1 MSNIIATPL
10 NKLTRSARNVRQ
22 SGGDSTDPVY
32 AVFKLELAGGG
43 ALPDGRPNVTAKLT
57 CFVPRVLE
65 VNTRN
70 GMSPL
75 AWSRRINQCGPH
87 PNRF

>member
-43 ALPDGRPNVTAKLT
+43 ALPDGRPNA
-57 CFVPRVLE
+57 
-65 VNTRN
+65 
-70 GMSPL
+70 
-75 AWSRRINQCGPH
+75 SRRNSPSSCLECWKSIREMAYRHWRGAAE
-87 PNRF
+87 

>member
-32 AVFKLELAGGG
+32 AVFKLELAAGG
-43 ALPDGRPNVTAKLT
+43 ALPDGRPNASRRKLT

-70 GMSPL
+70 GISL
-75 AWSRRINQCGPH
+75 AWSRRMNQCGPH